1 MFDCVGAVIPAPLT
15 TNEDEMITKLPKNRS
30 WKPSAADRKRNADAA
45 KARSA
50 KIKAIE
56 DKYLADKA
64 AIIAANPG
72 GDNSSEIKRLEWAAD
87 DALKLMGTHLFANR
101 QPKASYDA
109 YNSNPAWG
117 N

>member
-1 MFDCVGAVIPAPLT
+1 
-15 TNEDEMITKLPKNRS
+15 MITKLPKNRS

-56 DKYLADKA
+56 DKYRADKA

-87 DALKLMGTHLFANR
+87 DALRAFGSRLFSDR
-101 QPKASYDA
+101 KPQASYDA
-109 YNSNPAWG
+109 YNSDAAWG
-117 N
+117 NA